1 MALDPETRQQL
12 IETVRRFVAEVC
24 VPNEQLVS
32 ETNAIPEAI
41 VQQMRELGLF
51 GLSISEEYGGL
62 GLTME
67 EEALVIIEM
76 GHTSPA
82 FRSTFGTNVGIG
94 SQGLV
99 MFGNADQKREWLPKL
114 ASGEAVASFAL
125 TEPES
130 GSDAGSARTKAVR
143 DGNHYVLNGAKRFIT
158 NADKASV
165 FTVMA
170 RTDPST
176 PGAKG
181 LSAFL
186 VERDGEGVTIG
197 KPEKKMGQQGANV
210 CDVIFED
217 ARVPIT
223 NRLGEEGEGMK
234 VAMSV
239 LDRGRFHISA
249 LSVGIAERL
258 VQEMTRYASE
268 RKQFGKPIIE
278 HQLVMG
284 MIADSFAETSAGKAM
299 VLDGVRKYDAKE
311 KVTILAAAAKMFCTE
326 MVGRVADRAVQV
338 FGGSGYIADYAVE
351 RFYRDVRILRLYEGT
366 TQIQQMVIG
375 RELQRMAKTG
385 EI

>member
-1 MALDPETRQQL
+1 MALDPETRDQL

-41 VQQMRELGLF
+41 VQQMRDLGLF
-51 GLSISEEYGGL
+51 GLSISEAYGGL

-94 SQGLV
+94 SQGVV
-99 MFGNADQKREWLPKL
+99 MFGNDDQKREWLPKL

-130 GSDAGSARTKAVR
+130 GSDAGSARTRAVR

-186 VERDGEGVTIG
+186 VERDTKGVTIG

-284 MIADSFAETSAGKAM
+284 MIADSFAEASAGKAM

-311 KVTILAAAAKMFCTE
+311 KVTILAAATKMFCTE

-375 RELQRMAKTG
+375 RELQRMAKAG